1 MGSDPTYPSAYNNRG
16 IAWYRRGDF
25 DRAIADHDEAIQLD
39 PKDAQAYYDRGMAW
53 EKKRRLREALA
64 DFKMHSQLAPS
75 DSDGLEAVRRVSKEL
90 SAR

>member
-1 MGSDPTYPSAYNNRG
+1 MLDFNGRWGSIRRIRLRTNRG
-16 IAWYRRGDF
+16 NAWYRRGDF
-25 DRAIADHDEAIQLD
+25 DRAIADYDEAIQLD

-75 DSDGLEAVRRVSKEL
+75 GWP
-90 SAR
+90 